1 VSDDQLNRK
10 QALAV
15 CHFVGFRAEK
25 LVTAVAVMG
34 AESGRKYL
42 AFYVNPS
49 GSTDRGLFQI
59 NDGAH
64 PDLSDHDAYLPIPN
78 ARYAFKM
85 SNGGKN
91 WAPWAAY
98 NSGRY
103 LENMDPVQAELDE
116 EKDGLWKIS
125 IADREKAFVREGDTW
140 VPS

>member
-1 VSDDQLNRK
+1 MDDQLNKK

-42 AFYVNPS
+42 AVGTNPD
-49 GSTDRGLFQI
+49 GSQDRGLFQI
-59 NDGAH
+59 NDRAH
-64 PDLSDHDAYLPIPN
+64 PDISDADALLPIPN

-103 LENMDPVQAELDE
+103 LENMDSAAASLEE

-125 IADREKAFVREGDTW
+125 IADREKAFTREGDSW
-140 VPS
+140 VPA